1 MTVSEIISIYDEFLK
16 SFTPLLKVEDE
27 QSYQEALSAIDQL
40 FEVASDT
47 ELDPYS
53 LLITL
58 LANAIEKYELLDPE
72 LNEFIGLS
80 NAPSTDKENT
90 GPNKSI

>member
-1 MTVSEIISIYDEFLK
+1 MTVSEILSIYDEFLK

-27 QSYQEALSAIDQL
+27 QSYQKALSAIDQL

-58 LANAIEKYELLDPE
+58 LANAIERYELLDPE

-80 NAPSTDKENT
+80 NAQSTDKENT
-90 GPNKSI
+90 EPNKSI